1 MSSNINILGI
11 IGKVPILR
19 TSQRQQERNF
29 DTFVIINCLQK
40 LSYFFRL
47 NWPWVCCVDLR
58 FENFKIHPADENSTT
73 IIHITMER
81 GSPVGVSVTI
91 CSKVW
96 IHERD
101 ETHCSENLRN
111 VQIRKTE
118 VDDENNTANLLSLS
132 SLTLSN
138 RKRQKFPL
146 WKLAGYNFC
155 PLVSNCLLKP

>member
-1 MSSNINILGI
+1 MEDNKAKRETLTRLLSSIVCKNC
-11 IGKVPILR
+11 P
-19 TSQRQQERNF
+19 
-29 DTFVIINCLQK
+29 TFR
-40 LSYFFRL
+40 S
-47 NWPWVCCVDLR
+47 WTDHGCVDLEC
-58 FENFKIHPADENSTT
+58 ENFKFYPYENSTT

-96 IHERD
+96 IHERV
-101 ETHCSENLRN
+101 ETHCSENLIN
-111 VQIRKTE
+111 VQICKTE

-132 SLTLSN
+132 TLTLSN